1 MKKII
6 LILAVLLFASGKVHA
21 QYSIL
26 DEKSTG
32 TGVYNQFGTNKIDNS
47 EIYTRLGISVA
58 QQGQYTKAIECFN
71 KAIKLDANS
80 TSAYYNLA
88 ICYMKID
95 KTDLAIENFKK
106 GNDIY
111 PDYKSCINIGA
122 LYANQSMY
130 DEAIK
135 YLEQAKSF
143 KEKDAALFHNL
154 GIIYDNKGEH
164 QKAIEN
170 FEKVL
175 ELDPKNKKAYYNI
188 GIIYQHLG
196 KNELAIE
203 NLNKAASEN

>member
-6 LILAVLLFASGKVHA
+6 LILAILLLTSFKVYA
-21 QYSIL
+21 QGSAL
-26 DEKSTG
+26 DEKSIRS
-32 TGVYNQFGTNKIDNS
+32 GVYDQVNSGNVDNS

-58 QQGQYTKAIECFN
+58 QERQYSRAIECFN
-71 KAIKLDANS
+71 KAIKLDEKN

-106 GNDIY
+106 CNDIY
-111 PDYKSCINIGA
+111 PDYRSCINIGA

-135 YLEQAKSF
+135 YLEKAKDF

-170 FEKVL
+170 FKKVL

-196 KNELAIE
+196 NNELAIE